1 MSARALLG
9 GLRLVEIPMPYRQR
23 VGQSKLRVVS
33 DGVRFARVILHDVL
47 CYRPERL
54 FLMAFAVCLV
64 VGMLWAAYPLEYYIA
79 NRRVEEWMIY
89 RFLVCGLL
97 GSAGYQLLAG
107 TALAHRMAR
116 FGPPRQTTDSFW
128 PVLVA
133 KFFEGWPLVA
143 FITVCTA
150 ASLGVLW
157 PGLAEYA
164 ATGHVHMHWSR
175 LVTGTFGL
183 VVAPQEH
190 RRHPDARA
198 RNLADPGGAQEL
210 PRRAAIDRQRQEAA
224 VKKPTGN
231 SGGRC
236 PGLVWVLAAFGLYLL
251 FFMAEP
257 MQSLGG
263 ALRRGQWIGMYLLLP
278 DMLVSQWF
286 PSPGGPVLLDRILP
300 FSVSLGVLA
309 VAGML
314 GYVILAALRIDR
326 ETTGLEQLFF
336 SAAVG
341 LNLVSTW
348 TLAVGLLG
356 GLGNRLWL
364 LAPVPV
370 ILAGFFLAVRQRRW
384 ARPPRAAPAPEMEAF
399 PLSRHWLWVA
409 GVFALFIL
417 LGGILPPNEFDVR
430 EYHLQAPKEFF
441 AAGRISFLPHNLYG
455 NMALGAEMHPL
466 LGMVLLGDWWTGA
479 LVGKTIIAMFAPLT
493 ALGLL
498 AAGRRLYSPAA
509 GVIAAIV
516 YLSTPWTMN
525 LSAYGFIEGALGM
538 YLFAATYA
546 LIIWRGGGRRA
557 GAWLLLSGYL
567 AGGAVA
573 CKYTALPFVAAPLG
587 GWLLWQVFVSRRGGS
602 GKPFSWLAPVL
613 FTVAA
618 LAGCGLQAGKELGPG
633 RQPHLSAALR
643 AVRRRTWT
651 PEKTPCGTPSTSP
664 MFLHSRSGKQDLW
677 RVAVGSDWL
686 SSGSS
691 CRWPRS
697 PCSAARNGGSP
708 WGWRPISHSSS
719 GPGGCSPRC
728 EPTAIGR
735 RACRSQR

>member
-1 MSARALLG
+1 M
-9 GLRLVEIPMPYRQR
+9 
-23 VGQSKLRVVS
+23 
-33 DGVRFARVILHDVL
+33 
-47 CYRPERL
+47 
-54 FLMAFAVCLV
+54 
-64 VGMLWAAYPLEYYIA
+64 
-79 NRRVEEWMIY
+79 
-89 RFLVCGLL
+89 
-97 GSAGYQLLAG
+97 
-107 TALAHRMAR
+107 
-116 FGPPRQTTDSFW
+116 
-128 PVLVA
+128 
-133 KFFEGWPLVA
+133 
-143 FITVCTA
+143 
-150 ASLGVLW
+150 
-157 PGLAEYA
+157 
-164 ATGHVHMHWSR
+164 
-175 LVTGTFGL
+175 
-183 VVAPQEH
+183 
-190 RRHPDARA
+190 
-198 RNLADPGGAQEL
+198 
-210 PRRAAIDRQRQEAA
+210 
-224 VKKPTGN
+224 KKPTGN

-370 ILAGFFLAVRQRRW
+370 ILAAFFLAVRQRRW
-384 ARPPRAAPAPEMEAF
+384 ARPPQAAPAGEAEAF

-417 LGGILPPNEFDVR
+417 LGGMLPPNEFDVR

-455 NMALGAEMHPL
+455 NMALGAEMHAL

-479 LVGKTIIAMFAPLT
+479 LVGKTVIAMFAPLT

-498 AAGRRLYSPAA
+498 AAGRRLYSPTA

-516 YLSTPWTMN
+516 YLSTPWIMN

-546 LIIWRGGGRRA
+546 LIIWRGAGRRA

-618 LAGCGLQAGKELGPG
+618 LAGCGLWLAKNWVLAGNPTYPLLYGLFG
-633 RQPHLSAALR
+633 G
-643 AVRRRTWT
+643 RTWT
-651 PEKTPCGTPSTSP
+651 PEKNAMWNAVHQPHVFTLRALG
-664 MFLHSRSGKQDLW
+664 QDLW

-686 SSGSS
+686 SPLVVPLAALALLRREKRWLALGLAAYFAFIIGSWWMLALRTDRYWTPGVPILALMAGGGAMW
-691 CRWPRS
+691 CRGKTWQYTLRGLVAAGCLASFVVLTATPCAYNPFFAPLEELRTAPDRVNPWHRYLNENAGGAVLMVGEAQVFDFEVPVIYNTWLDDSIFERIVRDPRTGGLR
-697 PCSAARNGGSP
+697 PAPEISAELQGRG
-708 WGWRPISHSSS
+708 ISHIYVAWSEIYRYRATGYGDWSFVQPAVFDRLVAE
-719 GPGGCSPRC
+719 GVLEGVPPTEELEKYVARTYRVAAPRAAGGR
-728 EPTAIGR
+728 
-735 RACRSQR
+735 